1 MLGGGLIGSS
11 ALTKTSAP
19 TRCES
24 QSPFR
29 SVTSYALVHLVTG
42 CGLSRLIPVRSDL
55 RPVIRLCT
63 IQVWQIDM
71 RNEAG
76 ELTRVS
82 RINTAVM
89 APKATLNLCGFWLQA
104 LWNKRKQ
111 LYSRWR
117 AQLLPF
123 LLPVRFKGLFWPP

>member
-29 SVTSYALVHLVTG
+29 SVTSYALVHLVIG
-42 CGLSRLIPVRSDL
+42 CGLGRLIPVRSDL
-55 RPVIRLCT
+55 RPVISLCT
-63 IQVWQIDM
+63 VQVWQIDM

-76 ELTRVS
+76 ELTCVVHQHGG
-82 RINTAVM
+82 NGTQGDF
-89 APKATLNLCGFWLQA
+89 NLCGFWLHA
-104 LWNKRKQ
+104 L
-111 LYSRWR
+111 
-117 AQLLPF
+117 
-123 LLPVRFKGLFWPP
+123 